1 MQTFSPAYLRRLGEA
16 VFIALGTPADAAAIV
31 ADSLVG
37 GSLSGHDSHGLQLL
51 PYYARSARN
60 GVVKAGAQPEVT
72 SRSGATAT
80 IDGGWGWG
88 QPAARLATRT
98 AMDLA
103 SDYGIGAVTIQH
115 CHHIGRVGEYPEIMA
130 AGGMTGIVL
139 CNSGPGTVPFGGR
152 EKKLG
157 TNPIAWAAPTSN
169 PEQPLL
175 LDIATSSVA
184 AGKVAVARAK
194 GIKAMA
200 PGLLVDANGNPTTA
214 PDDYFAGG
222 ALLPMAGHKG
232 FGLGTMV
239 EILGGALSGGSP
251 SCLPEYFD
259 GNGPLFIAFKIG
271 AFVPYDRF
279 VRQVDAYG
287 VEIKATRPAEGV
299 DEVLLPG
306 EPEAR
311 ARKARSVD
319 GIPLADATWRA
330 ICDVAADCGV
340 ALGEPTNG

>member
-1 MQTFSPAYLRRLGEA
+1 MHMYSPAYLQQLTEA
-16 VFIALGTPADAAAIV
+16 ILAALGTPADSATIV
-31 ADSLVG
+31 AESLVG
-37 GSLSGHDSHGLQLL
+37 GSLAGHDSHGLQLL
-51 PYYARSARN
+51 PYYARMAR
-60 GVVKAGAQPEVT
+60 AGAVKVAARPEVS

-80 IDGGWGWG
+80 IEGGWGWG
-88 QPAARLATRT
+88 QPSARLATRT
-98 AMDLA
+98 AMSLA
-103 SDYGIGAVTIQH
+103 ADHGVGAVTVQH

-139 CNSGPGTVPFGGR
+139 CNSGPGTVPHGGR
-152 EKKLG
+152 DKRLG
-157 TNPIAWAAPTSN
+157 TNPIAWAAPSSN

-175 LDIATSSVA
+175 LDIATSAVA
-184 AGKVAVARAK
+184 AGKIAVARAK
-194 GIKAMA
+194 GVAAVA
-200 PGLLVDANGNPTTA
+200 PGLLVDANGNPTTS

-251 SCLPEYFD
+251 SCLPEYHD
-259 GNGPLFIAFKIG
+259 GNGPLFVAFRIG
-271 AFVPYDRF
+271 AFVPEHRF
-279 VRQVDAYG
+279 VRQVDEYVSA
-287 VEIKATRPAEGV
+287 IKASRPAHGV

-311 ARKARSVD
+311 ARKSRSAE

-330 ICDVAADCGV
+330 ICDVAAECGV
-340 ALGEPTNG
+340 SVDTGATE